1 MITTKVYKNTAKAP
15 IDVLGLGVIKPG
27 EQVSV
32 TGEYHQPVIVEN
44 YPGLVD
50 VLAEEQAE
58 ADRKSAEEV
67 EKAKTKEARHE

>member
-1 MITTKVYKNTAKAP
+1 MISTKVYKNTSKVP
-15 IDVLGLGVIKPG
+15 IDVLGLGVIEAG

-32 TGEYHQPVIVEN
+32 TGEHHQPIIVEN

-58 ADRKSAEEV
+58 ADHKAAKKAEAT
-67 EKAKTKEARHE
+67 KMKEAQYE